1 MNRKEIITEF
11 KRRYLK
17 NESVTEKD
25 VVVNDLQFFHL
36 VLEEFG
42 SWHKLV
48 KEVGILNRH
57 LKEREKYYLYLMMK
71 ERKERFPSDVLRKKN
86 IEPEIKEKIANGFGT
101 IKKLTHEIL
110 DGWNQDR
117 VIYEAHTYF
126 ITGGTPEL
134 LSKKNPILSEN
145 IAKFFADEAHF
156 YDEYQRRF
164 LIQPLEEI
172 QTQQEI
178 QEPEEVPAAQ
188 GQGLDISALL
198 LAVGYLDK
206 DKADNIAA
214 AEKTSIEEVQEFV
227 NNLDPNMTES
237 QLAEENARMF
247 LAVVNKFGNLSNA
260 RQQQNVNTLKK
271 A

>member
-1 MNRKEIITEF
+1 MKRNEIITEF

-25 VVVNDLQFFHL
+25 IVVNDLQFFHL

-48 KEVGILNRH
+48 KEVGLLNRH
-57 LKEREKYYLYLMMK
+57 LKEREKYFLYLIMK
-71 ERKERFPSDVLRKKN
+71 ERKERFPADVLRHKN
-86 IEPEIKEKIANGFGT
+86 IKPPELKAKIAEGFGT
-101 IKKLTHEIL
+101 IKKLTHDIL

-126 ITGGTPEL
+126 ITGGRPEL
-134 LSKKNPILSEN
+134 LSTDNPILSEN
-145 IAKFFADEAHF
+145 IDKFFADEKHF

-164 LIQPLEEI
+164 LIQPLDEI
-172 QTQQEI
+172 HTQQEI
-178 QEPEEVPAAQ
+178 QEPEEVPAAPT
-188 GQGLDISALL
+188 GLDISALL
-198 LAVGYLDK
+198 VAVGYLDK
-206 DKADNIAA
+206 EKADNIAA

-260 RQQQNVNTLKK
+260 RQQNVEKLKK